1 MAFLLKLTFRSG
13 HNDTFMRNISVLFSS
28 IFVALNVNG
37 TNPYLPD
44 RTPPAKIQG
53 YKLVWA
59 DEFNNSGAPVAAN
72 WKCEHGFVRNEEYQW
87 YQSQNAICSGGMLQI
102 IAKKETVINP
112 KFDSSSLNWKRSR
125 VSANYTSASINTSGL
140 HSWLYGRFEIRAKIP
155 AVQGAWPAIWA
166 LGESPDWPGC
176 GEIDVMEFYDQ
187 SILANEAWGTGQQWK
202 AKWHSIKIPISHFI
216 EKDAD
221 WVNKFHTWR
230 MDWNADAIQIYI
242 DDELVNQIALTET
255 TDPNGYN
262 PFHHPQYLLLN
273 LAIGGQRGGNPDNT
287 TFPLIYC
294 IDYVRVYQKTSNL
307 ILGS

>member
-1 MAFLLKLTFRSG
+1 MRKISLLFYT
-13 HNDTFMRNISVLFSS
+13 
-28 IFVALNVNG
+28 IFVLLNVNG
-37 TNPYLPD
+37 ANPYLPD
-44 RTPPAKIQG
+44 HNPPAKIQG

-59 DEFNNSGAPVAAN
+59 DEFNNSGAPVVTN
-72 WKCEHGFVRNEEYQW
+72 WKFEHGFVRNEEYQW
-87 YQSQNAICSGGMLQI
+87 YQPQNAICSGGILQI
-102 IAKKETVINP
+102 FAKRENVINP
-112 KFDSSSLNWKRSR
+112 KFDSTSTNWKLSR
-125 VSANYTSASINTSGL
+125 ASANYTSASINTGGL

-176 GEIDVMEFYDQ
+176 GEIDLMEFYDQ

-202 AKWHSIKIPISHFI
+202 AKWHSIKKPISHFI

-221 WVNKFHTWR
+221 WIKKFHIWR

-242 DDELVNQIALTET
+242 DDELINQISLSET

-287 TFPLIYC
+287 AFPLIYC
-294 IDYVRVYQKTSNL
+294 IDYVRVYQKTTN
-307 ILGS
+307 